1 MGGSVLQGCAV
12 GRVRPRRIQSRRR
25 LMSGRDTEP
34 GVDRPIAEYAHER
47 IGRREVVKRAA
58 ALGLSTPAAAA
69 RLASL
74 GPRHVAVAAAA
85 QDEPQ
90 TGGRFTWGYDRDF
103 TKMDPVASG
112 WADPGYNAL
121 YEYTMIR
128 HPETGLPVPM
138 LAESWEVS
146 DDGLT

>member
-1 MGGSVLQGCAV
+1 MSHRGSFDGLGSLLDA
-12 GRVRPRRIQSRRR
+12 
-25 LMSGRDTEP
+25 
-34 GVDRPIAEYAHER
+34 YAQR
-47 IGRREVVKRAA
+47 QLGRRAFLKRAA
-58 ALGLSTPAAAA
+58 ALGIAAPTAAAA
-69 RLASL
+69 MATVS
-74 GPRHVAVAAAA
+74 PVQTFA

-128 HPETGLPVPM
+128 HPDTGLPVAA
-138 LAESWEVS
+138 LAESWEGR
-146 DDGLT
+146 DRRPELQCLP